1 MPNQID
7 ANGLQIKTRQEIVDE
22 ILNGADGFVGLRG
35 IYGADIN
42 VDPNT
47 PDGQMVNIFAQA
59 TVDVLELLQQIYDG
73 MDPDQAIGRTLD
85 QRCAINGVVRKAGT
99 YTLQNVSI
107 TATQATTIAGVDT
120 APTAPF
126 TVADAAG
133 NRFVLLSTYAFGGAA
148 TTSLAFRAEKLG
160 AIITSP
166 NTINRLVT
174 IQLGI
179 SAANNPAAAT
189 SIGTAE
195 ETDYALR
202 IRRAQSVSVSSKG
215 YLQGLIGQLL
225 AIDTVT
231 SARVLENT
239 TGTTDG
245 NGIPGHSIWAI
256 VNGGTEPEVALAIY
270 NKRNAGCGMK
280 GAVSVNVPQVDG
292 STFAVLFDRPTSE
305 TLWISLSVT
314 AITGAID
321 AAYIRAQLILAL
333 SYTIGQP
340 ADASAIVAIVKA
352 IAPNGYVSNEG
363 VSNVNS
369 GYVAFKA
376 TSTVAHQWAVS
387 AARIYING
395 SL

>member
-22 ILNGADGFVGLRG
+22 ILNGADGFVGLRS

-73 MDPDQAIGRTLD
+73 MDPDQAVGRTLD

-148 TTSLAFRAEKLG
+148 TASLAFRAEKLG

-280 GAVSVNVPQVDG
+280 GNVSVNVPQVDG